1 MALPPSSFFRQEI
14 GKMAAYK
21 VANASGFIKL
31 DAMENPYQWPSDITE
46 QWLDKLRNCQ
56 LNRYPD
62 PDAKELAATIRKLN
76 QIPDQFEILF
86 GNGSDEL
93 IQILLMALPAGSSIL
108 APEPSFVMYRQIAQ
122 TLGLH
127 YHGISLLP
135 DSFELDLPTTLDAVK
150 KHQPSIIFL
159 AFPNNPTAN
168 LFNKSFLIE
177 IIEAST
183 GLVVID
189 EAYAPFADATLINDL
204 ENHENLLVMRTL
216 SKLGLAGIR
225 LGFLIGSTGIIEQ
238 LNKIR
243 LPYNINVLT
252 QISAEFALAQQ
263 DLFAVQTKKICQD
276 RTTLLNE
283 LNALPQIHAFESAAN
298 FILFRTPKSK
308 ATAIFLALK
317 EHGIL
322 IKNLSPQAG
331 LLTDCLRVT
340 VGKPEENLSFLSA
353 LKKILANL

>member
-1 MALPPSSFFRQEI
+1 MAMSPSSFFRPEI

-21 VANASGFIKL
+21 VANATGLIKL
-31 DAMENPYQWPSDITE
+31 DAMENPYQWPSDITDK
-46 QWLDKLRNCQ
+46 WLDKLRSCH

-62 PDAKELAATIRKLN
+62 PDAKELGNIIRKSN
-76 QIPDQFEILF
+76 QIPDQFKILF

-93 IQILLMALPAGSSIL
+93 IQILLMALPADASIL

-122 TLGLH
+122 TLGLN
-127 YHGISLLP
+127 YHGIPLLP
-135 DSFELDLPTTLDAVK
+135 DSFELDLSTILEAVK

-159 AFPNNPTAN
+159 AYPNNPTGN
-168 LFNKSFLIE
+168 LFNKSFITE
-177 IIEAST
+177 IIEASS

-189 EAYAPFADATLINDL
+189 EAYAPFADASLINDL
-204 ENHENLLVMRTL
+204 EKHENLMVMRTL

-225 LGFLIGSTGIIEQ
+225 LGFLIGSSEFIDQ

-243 LPYNINVLT
+243 LPYNINILT

-263 DLFAVQTKKICQD
+263 DLFTKQTKKICQD
-276 RTTLLNE
+276 RTTLINE
-283 LNALPQIHAFESAAN
+283 LNGLSKILAFESAAN
-298 FILFRTPKSK
+298 FILFRTPVNQ
-308 ATAIFLALK
+308 ATSIFLSLK
-317 EHGIL
+317 EQGIL

-340 VGKPEENLSFLSA
+340 VGKPDENQAFLDA
-353 LKKILANL
+353 LNNALAKI